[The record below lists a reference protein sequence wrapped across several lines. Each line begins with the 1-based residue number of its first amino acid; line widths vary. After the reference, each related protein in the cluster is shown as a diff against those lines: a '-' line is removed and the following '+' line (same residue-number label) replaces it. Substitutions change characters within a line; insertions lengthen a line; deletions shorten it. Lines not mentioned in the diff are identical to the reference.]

1 MNNHK
6 VLKAIQVHTKLKAQ
20 KREFCLLGSGDEK
33 TNVDAIA
40 FQLAKQGEYLEEVK
54 ALQIDPLNHLY
65 NELSKKLMSAE
76 LYFEALQYTSRPQL

>member
-1 MNNHK
+1 VIVNNHK

-40 FQLAKQGEYLEEVK
+40 F
-54 ALQIDPLNHLY
+54 
-65 NELSKKLMSAE
+65 
-76 LYFEALQYTSRPQL
+76 